1 MKLDHR
7 LTLVVTGRCMAARLA
22 LAAGSLHGASV
33 VCVIRMDAGN
43 MAVIVGKAL
52 WGLTNKLLGLFITY
66 HK

>member
-52 WGLTNKLLGLFITY
+52 
-66 HK
+66 

>member
-1 MKLDHR
+1 
-7 LTLVVTGRCMAARLA
+7 MAARLA

-52 WGLTNKLLGLFITY
+52 
-66 HK
+66 